1 MTNSNPSP
9 DGNAADHLRDGDV
22 PLEDITRAR
31 HAVAQAEQA
40 VDTLLAKLER
50 APRARKVTVSAPLE
64 AALHRLQDA
73 RVILDRLSDE
83 I

>member
-1 MTNSNPSP
+1 MTNSNPRS
-9 DGNAADHLRDGDV
+9 DGNAADHLQDGDV